1 MTLDAPS
8 PISLATA
15 QLSTVT
21 PTPTAAEAE
30 AFSRT
35 LFGRLDKLP
44 DEHAIEQF
52 QVKAADIN
60 ARIEKA
66 SATEEALMSPLHA
79 LAVQTRTLNAV
90 AEVDLIA
97 KAAGGISQAIN
108 KLTSLQ

>member
-8 PISLATA
+8 SISLATA
-15 QLSTVT
+15 QHATVA
-21 PTPTAAEAE
+21 PTATAAEAE
-30 AFSRT
+30 AFTRT

-44 DEHAIEQF
+44 DEQAIEQF
-52 QVKAADIN
+52 QVKAADVN
-60 ARIEKA
+60 ARIDKT

-79 LAVQTRTLNAV
+79 LAVQTRTLNAI